1 MWPIVKRP
9 SAYCNHSN
17 KWPFRSTI
25 TCVDTVEQ
33 RRVDP
38 RKQRT
43 MDALLSAAQRMFA
56 ERPVEDV
63 TVEEIGRDAG
73 VAVGSIYNN
82 FGSKEGLYAAV
93 VARALDV
100 DRDYMDRAYT
110 PDRSP
115 IEQLLAASEQYLR
128 FALDHP
134 QFFRMLAFP
143 TKPGPYPAAAETTA
157 LLALRVDE
165 QNSRMVDAIERGIAD
180 GSIRPLDPQS
190 TATILWASW
199 NGIISLAWRHDD
211 LQQSP
216 EELAD
221 LIERAADL
229 ISHGL
234 RLEDHS

>member
-1 MWPIVKRP
+1 MGSVTR
-9 SAYCNHSN
+9 
-17 KWPFRSTI
+17 
-25 TCVDTVEQ
+25 

-43 MDALLSAAQRMFA
+43 IDALLAAAQPLFA
-56 ERPVEDV
+56 DRRVAEV
-63 TVEEIGRDAG
+63 TVEEMGRRAG

-115 IEQLLAASEQYLR
+115 IEQLLAAAEQYLR

-134 QFFRMLAFP
+134 NFFRMLAFP
-143 TKPGPYPAAAETTA
+143 AKPGPYPGAEATAAQ
-157 LLALRVDE
+157 LSRRIDE
-165 QNSRMVDAIERGIAD
+165 QNARMVDAIARGITE
-180 GSIRPLDPQS
+180 GSIREVDPVM

-211 LQQSP
+211 LRLDAQQLA
-216 EELAD
+216 ELLSRATD
-221 LIERAADL
+221 LV
-229 ISHGL
+229 SYGL
-234 RLEDHS
+234 LVQ

>member
-1 MWPIVKRP
+1 LQ
-9 SAYCNHSN
+9 
-17 KWPFRSTI
+17 PFQDVMYSQYDGP
-25 TCVDTVEQ
+25 VDVIAQ
-33 RRVDP
+33 RRMDP

-43 MDALLSAAQRMFA
+43 MDSLVAAAQLMFT
-56 ERPVEDV
+56 ERPVDEV
-63 TVEEIGRDAG
+63 TVEEIGQHAG

-110 PDRSP
+110 PDRKP

-143 TKPGPYPAAAETTA
+143 NKPSPYPAAAETAA

-165 QNSRMVDAIERGIAD
+165 QNARMVDAIERGIAD
-180 GSIRPLDPQS
+180 GSIRDLDPQS
-190 TATILWASW
+190 TATVLWASW

-211 LQQSP
+211 LRQSP
-216 EELAD
+216 EELAE
-221 LIERAADL
+221 LIARAADL
-229 ISHGL
+229 VSYGL
-234 RLEDHS
+234 RLK

>member
-1 MWPIVKRP
+1 
-9 SAYCNHSN
+9 
-17 KWPFRSTI
+17 
-25 TCVDTVEQ
+25 VDVVAQ

-43 MDALLSAAQRMFA
+43 MDALLSAAQQMFA
-56 ERPVEDV
+56 ERPIEDV
-63 TVEEIGRDAG
+63 TVEEIGQRAG

-110 PDRSP
+110 PDRNP

-143 TKPGPYPAAAETTA
+143 TKPSPYPAAAETTA
-157 LLALRVDE
+157 LLALRVAE
-165 QNSRMVDAIERGIAD
+165 QNGRMVDAIERGIAD
-180 GSIRPLDPQS
+180 GSIRQLNPQA

-199 NGIISLAWRHDD
+199 NGIISLGWRRDE
-211 LQQSP
+211 LQQSA
-216 EELAD
+216 EELAA

-229 ISHGL
+229 VSYGL
-234 RLEDHS
+234 RLK

>member
-1 MWPIVKRP
+1 
-9 SAYCNHSN
+9 
-17 KWPFRSTI
+17 
-25 TCVDTVEQ
+25 VDATTQ

-43 MDALLSAAQRMFA
+43 MDALLTTARQMFA

-63 TVEEIGRDAG
+63 TVEEIGQHAG

-93 VARALDV
+93 VAQALDV

-110 PDRSP
+110 PDRNP
-115 IEQLLAASEQYLR
+115 VDQLQAASGEYLR

-143 TKPGPYPAAAETTA
+143 TKPGPYPAAAETAA
-157 LLALRVDE
+157 LLARRVDE
-165 QNSRMVDAIERGIAD
+165 QNARMVDAIQRGIAD
-180 GSIRPLDPQS
+180 GSIRPVDPRA

-199 NGIISLAWRHDD
+199 NGIVSLAWRHDD
-211 LQQSP
+211 LQRSP
-216 EELAD
+216 EQLAELVE
-221 LIERAADL
+221 LAADL
-229 ISHGL
+229 VSYGL
-234 RLEDHS
+234 RLR

>member
-1 MWPIVKRP
+1 
-9 SAYCNHSN
+9 
-17 KWPFRSTI
+17 
-25 TCVDTVEQ
+25 
-33 RRVDP
+33 
-38 RKQRT
+38 
-43 MDALLSAAQRMFA
+43 MDALVAAAQQMFA
-56 ERPVEDV
+56 DRPVDEV
-63 TVEEIGRDAG
+63 TVEEIGQHAG

-110 PDRSP
+110 PDRNP

-143 TKPGPYPAAAETTA
+143 TKPGPYAAAADTAA
-157 LLALRVDE
+157 LLSRRVDE
-165 QNSRMVDAIERGIAD
+165 QNARMVDAIERGIAD
-180 GSIRPLDPQS
+180 GSIRQLDPQQ

-211 LQQSP
+211 LRQDP
-216 EELAD
+216 ESLGELIAK
-221 LIERAADL
+221 AADL
-229 ISHGL
+229 VSYGL
-234 RLEDHS
+234 RLR

>member
-1 MWPIVKRP
+1 MD
-9 SAYCNHSN
+9 A
-17 KWPFRSTI
+17 T
-25 TCVDTVEQ
+25 TQ

-43 MDALLSAAQRMFA
+43 MDALLTTARQMFA

-63 TVEEIGRDAG
+63 TVEEIGQHAG

-93 VARALDV
+93 VAQALDV

-110 PDRSP
+110 PDRNP
-115 IEQLLAASEQYLR
+115 VDQLQAASEEYLR

-143 TKPGPYPAAAETTA
+143 TKPGPYPAAAETAA
-157 LLALRVDE
+157 LLARRVDE
-165 QNSRMVDAIERGIAD
+165 QNARMVDAIQRGIAD
-180 GSIRPLDPQS
+180 GSIRPVDPRA

-199 NGIISLAWRHDD
+199 NGIVSLAWRHDD
-211 LQQSP
+211 LQRSP
-216 EELAD
+216 EQLAELVE
-221 LIERAADL
+221 LAADL
-229 ISHGL
+229 VSYGL
-234 RLEDHS
+234 RLP

>member
-1 MWPIVKRP
+1 
-9 SAYCNHSN
+9 
-17 KWPFRSTI
+17 
-25 TCVDTVEQ
+25 
-33 RRVDP
+33 
-38 RKQRT
+38 
-43 MDALLSAAQRMFA
+43 MDALIAAAQQMFA
-56 ERPVEDV
+56 ERPVDDV
-63 TVEEIGRDAG
+63 TVEEIGQQAG

-110 PDRSP
+110 ADRNP

-143 TKPGPYPAAAETTA
+143 AKPGPYPAAADTVA
-157 LLALRVDE
+157 LLSRRVDE
-165 QNSRMVDAIERGIAD
+165 QNARMVDAIERGIAD
-180 GSIRPLDPQS
+180 GSIRRLDPQK

-211 LQQSP
+211 LRQDP
-216 EELAD
+216 VELHD
-221 LIERAADL
+221 LVEKAADL
-229 ISHGL
+229 VSYGL
-234 RLEDHS
+234 RCDDTSADR

>member
-1 MWPIVKRP
+1 VVFPQYDGP
-9 SAYCNHSN
+9 
-17 KWPFRSTI
+17 
-25 TCVDTVEQ
+25 VDVIAQ
-33 RRVDP
+33 RRMDP

-43 MDALLSAAQRMFA
+43 MDSLVAAAQLMFT
-56 ERPVEDV
+56 ERPVDEV
-63 TVEEIGRDAG
+63 TVEEIGQHAG

-110 PDRSP
+110 PDRKP

-143 TKPGPYPAAAETTA
+143 NKPSPYPAAAETAA

-165 QNSRMVDAIERGIAD
+165 QNARMVDAIERGIAD
-180 GSIRPLDPQS
+180 GSIRDLDPQS
-190 TATILWASW
+190 TATVLWASW

-211 LQQSP
+211 LRQSP
-216 EELAD
+216 EELAE
-221 LIERAADL
+221 LIARAADL
-229 ISHGL
+229 VSYGL
-234 RLEDHS
+234 RLK

>member
-1 MWPIVKRP
+1 M
-9 SAYCNHSN
+9 
-17 KWPFRSTI
+17 
-25 TCVDTVEQ
+25 
-33 RRVDP
+33 DP

-43 MDALLSAAQRMFA
+43 MDALVAAAQQMFA
-56 ERPVEDV
+56 ERPVEEV
-63 TVEEIGRDAG
+63 TVEELGQHAG

-143 TKPGPYPAAAETTA
+143 TKPGPYAAAADTA
-157 LLALRVDE
+157 TLMSRRVDE
-165 QNSRMVDAIERGIAD
+165 QNARMVDAIERGIAD
-180 GSIRPLDPQS
+180 GSIRQLDPRK

-211 LQQSP
+211 LRQDP
-216 EELAD
+216 AGLHE
-221 LIERAADL
+221 LIEKAADL
-229 ISHGL
+229 VSYGL
-234 RLEDHS
+234 RLR

>member
-1 MWPIVKRP
+1 MFPEYDGP
-9 SAYCNHSN
+9 
-17 KWPFRSTI
+17 
-25 TCVDTVEQ
+25 VDAVAQ
-33 RRVDP
+33 RRMDP

-43 MDALLSAAQRMFA
+43 MDSLVAAAQLMFT
-56 ERPVEDV
+56 ERPVDEV
-63 TVEEIGRDAG
+63 TVEEIGQHAG

-110 PDRSP
+110 PDRKP

-143 TKPGPYPAAAETTA
+143 NKPSPYPAAAETAA

-165 QNSRMVDAIERGIAD
+165 QNARMVDAIERGIAD
-180 GSIRPLDPQS
+180 GSIRDLDPQS
-190 TATILWASW
+190 TATVLWASW

-211 LQQSP
+211 LRQSP
-216 EELAD
+216 EELAE
-221 LIERAADL
+221 LIARAADL
-229 ISHGL
+229 VSYGL
-234 RLEDHS
+234 RLK

>member
-1 MWPIVKRP
+1 M
-9 SAYCNHSN
+9 
-17 KWPFRSTI
+17 
-25 TCVDTVEQ
+25 
-33 RRVDP
+33 DP
-38 RKQRT
+38 RKLRT
-43 MDALLSAAQRMFA
+43 MDALLAAAQLMFA

-63 TVEEIGRDAG
+63 TVEEIGQHAG

-93 VARALDV
+93 VGRALDV

-110 PDRSP
+110 PDRTP

-143 TKPGPYPAAAETTA
+143 TKPSPYPAAAETTA

-165 QNSRMVDAIERGIAD
+165 QNARMVDAIERGIAE
-180 GSIRPLDPQS
+180 GSIRHLNPQE

-199 NGIISLAWRHDD
+199 NGIISLAWRHDE
-211 LQQSP
+211 LQQNP
-216 EELAD
+216 EELAV

-229 ISHGL
+229 VSYGL
-234 RLEDHS
+234 RLK

>member
-1 MWPIVKRP
+1 MDVV
-9 SAYCNHSN
+9 A
-17 KWPFRSTI
+17 
-25 TCVDTVEQ
+25 Q
-33 RRVDP
+33 RRMDP

-43 MDALLSAAQRMFA
+43 MDALLAAAQQMFA
-56 ERPVEDV
+56 ERPVEEI
-63 TVEEIGRDAG
+63 TVEEIGQRAG

-82 FGSKEGLYAAV
+82 FGSKVGLYAAV

-110 PDRSP
+110 PDRTP

-143 TKPGPYPAAAETTA
+143 TKPSPYPAAAETTA

-165 QNSRMVDAIERGIAD
+165 QNARMVDALERGIGD
-180 GSIRPLDPQS
+180 GSIRQLDPQA

-216 EELAD
+216 EELAE

-229 ISHGL
+229 VSHGL
-234 RLEDHS
+234 RLR

>member
-1 MWPIVKRP
+1 M
-9 SAYCNHSN
+9 
-17 KWPFRSTI
+17 
-25 TCVDTVEQ
+25 
-33 RRVDP
+33 DP

-43 MDALLSAAQRMFA
+43 MDALMATARQMFA

-63 TVEEIGRDAG
+63 TVEEIGQHAG

-110 PDRSP
+110 PDRNP
-115 IEQLLAASEQYLR
+115 VDQLQAASEEYLR

-143 TKPGPYPAAAETTA
+143 TKPGPYPAAAETAA
-157 LLALRVDE
+157 LLARRVDE
-165 QNSRMVDAIERGIAD
+165 QNARMVDAIQRGIAD
-180 GSIRPLDPQS
+180 GSIRPVDPRA

-211 LQQSP
+211 LRQDP
-216 EELAD
+216 GALAELID
-221 LIERAADL
+221 RAADL
-229 ISHGL
+229 VSYGL
-234 RLEDHS
+234 RLR

>member
-1 MWPIVKRP
+1 MLGRVGA
-9 SAYCNHSN
+9 SCNRFN
-17 KWPFRSTI
+17 KTGVGLYDPPVGSVT
-25 TCVDTVEQ
+25 
-33 RRVDP
+33 RRGVDP

-43 MDALLSAAQRMFA
+43 IDALLAAAQPLFA
-56 ERPVEDV
+56 DRRVDEV
-63 TVEEIGRDAG
+63 TVEEIGRRAG

-115 IEQLLAASEQYLR
+115 IEQLLAAAEQYLR

-134 QFFRMLAFP
+134 NFFRMLAFP
-143 TKPGPYPAAAETTA
+143 AKPGPYPGAEATAAQ
-157 LLALRVDE
+157 LSRRIDE
-165 QNSRMVDAIERGIAD
+165 QNARMVDAIARGITE
-180 GSIRPLDPQS
+180 GSIREVDPVM

-211 LQQSP
+211 LRLDAQQLA
-216 EELAD
+216 ELLSRATD
-221 LIERAADL
+221 LV
-229 ISHGL
+229 SYGL
-234 RLEDHS
+234 LVQ

>member
-1 MWPIVKRP
+1 MDV
-9 SAYCNHSN
+9 
-17 KWPFRSTI
+17 
-25 TCVDTVEQ
+25 VVQ

-43 MDALLSAAQRMFA
+43 MDALLAAAQQMFA
-56 ERPVEDV
+56 ERPVEEV
-63 TVEEIGRDAG
+63 TVEEVGQHAG

-110 PDRSP
+110 PDRNP

-143 TKPGPYPAAAETTA
+143 TKPSPYPAAAETTA
-157 LLALRVDE
+157 LLAMRVDE
-165 QNSRMVDAIERGIAD
+165 QNARMVDAIERGIAD
-180 GSIRPLDPQS
+180 GSIRQLNPPA

-211 LQQSP
+211 LQKSP
-216 EELAD
+216 EQLAE

-229 ISHGL
+229 VSYGL
-234 RLEDHS
+234 RLR

>member
-1 MWPIVKRP
+1 MDVV
-9 SAYCNHSN
+9 A
-17 KWPFRSTI
+17 
-25 TCVDTVEQ
+25 Q

-43 MDALLSAAQRMFA
+43 MDALVAAAQQMFA
-56 ERPVEDV
+56 ERSVEEV
-63 TVEEIGRDAG
+63 TVEEIGQHAG

-82 FGSKEGLYAAV
+82 FGSKEGLYVAV

-110 PDRSP
+110 PDRNP

-143 TKPGPYPAAAETTA
+143 TKPSPYPAAAETTA
-157 LLALRVDE
+157 LLAMRVDE
-165 QNSRMVDAIERGIAD
+165 QNARMVDAIERGIAD
-180 GSIRPLDPQS
+180 GSIRQLDPRA
-190 TATILWASW
+190 TAMILWASW

-216 EELAD
+216 EQLAE

-229 ISHGL
+229 VSFGL
-234 RLEDHS
+234 RLR

>member
-1 MWPIVKRP
+1 MQ
-9 SAYCNHSN
+9 
-17 KWPFRSTI
+17 PFQDVMYSQYDGP
-25 TCVDTVEQ
+25 VDVIAQ
-33 RRVDP
+33 RRMDP

-43 MDALLSAAQRMFA
+43 MDSLVAAAQLMFT
-56 ERPVEDV
+56 ERPVDEV
-63 TVEEIGRDAG
+63 TVEEIGQHAG

-110 PDRSP
+110 PDRKP

-143 TKPGPYPAAAETTA
+143 NKPSPYPAAAETAA

-165 QNSRMVDAIERGIAD
+165 QNARMVDAIERGIAD
-180 GSIRPLDPQS
+180 GSIRDLDPQS
-190 TATILWASW
+190 TATVLWASW

-211 LQQSP
+211 LRQSP
-216 EELAD
+216 EELAE
-221 LIERAADL
+221 LIARAADL
-229 ISHGL
+229 VSYGL
-234 RLEDHS
+234 RLK

>member
-1 MWPIVKRP
+1 MDAV
-9 SAYCNHSN
+9 A
-17 KWPFRSTI
+17 
-25 TCVDTVEQ
+25 Q
-33 RRVDP
+33 RRMDP

-43 MDALLSAAQRMFA
+43 MDSLVAAAQLMFT
-56 ERPVEDV
+56 ERPVDEV
-63 TVEEIGRDAG
+63 TVEEIGQHAG

-110 PDRSP
+110 PDRKP

-143 TKPGPYPAAAETTA
+143 NKPSPYPAAAETAA

-165 QNSRMVDAIERGIAD
+165 QNARMVDAIERGIAD
-180 GSIRPLDPQS
+180 GSIRDLDPQS
-190 TATILWASW
+190 TATVLWASW

-211 LQQSP
+211 LRQSP
-216 EELAD
+216 EELAE
-221 LIERAADL
+221 LIARAADL
-229 ISHGL
+229 VSYGL
-234 RLEDHS
+234 RLK

>member
-1 MWPIVKRP
+1 MLTVAQI
-9 SAYCNHSN
+9 YCNHS
-17 KWPFRSTI
+17 KKLTLS
-25 TCVDTVEQ
+25 Q
-33 RRVDP
+33 YARRVEGQAPRRLDP

-43 MDALLSAAQRMFA
+43 MEALVAAAQEMFA
-56 ERPVEDV
+56 ERPVDEV
-63 TVEEIGRDAG
+63 TVEEIGQNAG

-110 PDRSP
+110 PDRNP

-143 TKPGPYPAAAETTA
+143 AKPGPYPAAVDTA
-157 LLALRVDE
+157 AVLSRRVDE
-165 QNSRMVDAIERGIAD
+165 QNARMVDAIERGIAD
-180 GSIRPLDPQS
+180 GSIRHLDPVK

-211 LQQSP
+211 LRQDPDALS
-216 EELAD
+216 E
-221 LIERAADL
+221 LIEKAADL
-229 ISHGL
+229 VSYGL
-234 RLEDHS
+234 RLR

>member
-1 MWPIVKRP
+1 MLNRVEA
-9 SAYCNHSN
+9 SCNHFN
-17 KWPFRSTI
+17 NTRVRLYDPA
-25 TCVDTVEQ
+25 VESVIR

-43 MDALLSAAQRMFA
+43 IDALLAAAQPLFA
-56 ERPVEDV
+56 ERRVDEV
-63 TVEEIGRDAG
+63 TVEEIGRRAG

-115 IEQLLAASEQYLR
+115 IEQLLAAAEQYLR

-134 QFFRMLAFP
+134 NFFRMLAFP
-143 TKPGPYPAAAETTA
+143 AKPGPYPGAEATAAQ
-157 LLALRVDE
+157 LSRRIDE
-165 QNSRMVDAIERGIAD
+165 QNARMVDAIARGITE
-180 GSIRPLDPQS
+180 GSIREVDPVM

-211 LQQSP
+211 LRLDAQQ
-216 EELAD
+216 LAEVLSRATD
-221 LIERAADL
+221 LV
-229 ISHGL
+229 SYGL
-234 RLEDHS
+234 LVQ

>member
-1 MWPIVKRP
+1 METTAP
-9 SAYCNHSN
+9 
-17 KWPFRSTI
+17 
-25 TCVDTVEQ
+25 
-33 RRVDP
+33 RRLDP

-43 MDALLSAAQRMFA
+43 MDALIAAAQIMFSDRSVD
-56 ERPVEDV
+56 EV
-63 TVEEIGRDAG
+63 TVEEIGQHAG

-110 PDRSP
+110 PDRKP
-115 IEQLLAASEQYLR
+115 VEQLLAASEQYLR

-143 TKPGPYPAAAETTA
+143 AKPGPYPAAAETAA
-157 LLALRVDE
+157 LLSRRVDE
-165 QNSRMVDAIERGIAD
+165 QNARMVDAIERGMAE
-180 GSIRPLDPQS
+180 GSIRPLDARK

-211 LQQSP
+211 LRQDP
-216 EELAD
+216 EALQELIAG
-221 LIERAADL
+221 AADL
-229 ISHGL
+229 VSYGL
-234 RLEDHS
+234 RL